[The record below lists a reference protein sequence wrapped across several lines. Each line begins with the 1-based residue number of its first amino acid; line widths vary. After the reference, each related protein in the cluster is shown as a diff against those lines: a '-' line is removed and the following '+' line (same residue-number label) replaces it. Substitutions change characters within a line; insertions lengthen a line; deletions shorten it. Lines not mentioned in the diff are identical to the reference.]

1 MEKIKEIF
9 NKKQRL
15 LFISGIILLLLVI
28 LRAIFFINN
37 DKQTYS
43 KYKIDNIELN
53 ENTKNKIEKTDLKE
67 QILIDYLSDF
77 MEQYNYACKNK
88 TAIELTSKSKSFI
101 SYHTE
106 LLKLGDMD
114 NVLENFPNKEDYEIY
129 RQHLLFVGEFFELS
143 YIDADAKIN
152 KLNYDFKMLSG
163 EEPKLIIDENYY
175 QYLKDVKNQI
185 DKLLKDYFK

>member
-15 LFISGIILLLLVI
+15 FLISGIILLLVI
-28 LRAIFFINN
+28 FGTIFFINN

-43 KYKIDNIELN
+43 KNKINNIELN
-53 ENTKNKIEKTDLKE
+53 ESTKEKIEKTDLKE

-77 MEQYNYACKNK
+77 MEQYNYAYKNK

-129 RQHLLFVGEFFELS
+129 RQHLLFVGEFFKLS

-152 KLNYDFKMLSG
+152 KLNYDFKMSSD
-163 EEPKLIIDENYY
+163 EEPKMIIDENYY
-175 QYLKDVKNQI
+175 QYLKEIKSQI
-185 DKLLKDYFK
+185 DKILKDYFK

>member
-9 NKKQRL
+9 NKRQKL
-15 LFISGIILLLLVI
+15 FFISGIILLLLLI
-28 LRAIFFINN
+28 LGTIFFVNN

-43 KYKIDNIELN
+43 KNKINNIELN
-53 ENTKNKIEKTDLKE
+53 ESTKNKIKNTDLKE

-77 MEQYNYACKNK
+77 MEQYNYAYKNK
-88 TAIELTSKSKSFI
+88 TAIELTLKSKSFT
-101 SYHTE
+101 SYNTE

-114 NVLENFPNKEDYEIY
+114 NVLENFPNKEDYEVY

-152 KLNYDFKMLSG
+152 KLNYNFKMLG
-163 EEPKLIIDENYY
+163 NEEPKLIIDENYY

-185 DKLLKDYFK
+185 DKLLKEYFK

>member
-15 LFISGIILLLLVI
+15 FFISGIILLLLVI
-28 LRAIFFINN
+28 LGTILFINN
-37 DKQTYS
+37 DKQIYS
-43 KYKIDNIELN
+43 KNKINNIELN
-53 ENTKNKIEKTDLKE
+53 ESTKEKIEKTDLKG

-77 MEQYNYACKNK
+77 MEQYNYAYKNK
-88 TAIELTSKSKSFI
+88 RAIELTSKSKSFI
-101 SYHTE
+101 SYNTE

-129 RQHLLFVGEFFELS
+129 RKHLLFVGGFFELS

-152 KLNYDFKMLSG
+152 KLNYDFKMLDN

-175 QYLKDVKNQI
+175 QYLKDIKSQI